1 MESFFYHLQ
10 QRYCLSDLAIKEL
23 VILFK
28 PVTVKKKEIFVQPG
42 LNERYVF
49 FVCTGLTRAFLTREE
64 KNYTAF
70 FSFENEMLDASPIST
85 GKTTQSISCEA
96 VEDSLLYRAPKL
108 ALENLFQ
115 TSLELS
121 NWNRKLLEERIAY
134 FNNYFLNYFY
144 EEKSVQYKKFL
155 EEYPQLIQRVALK
168 DLATYLNVTPQSLSR
183 IRAEI

>member
-1 MESFFYHLQ
+1 MESFFYNLQ
-10 QRYCLSDLAIKEL
+10 RRYCLSDVAIKEL
-23 VILFK
+23 MKLFK
-28 PVTVKKKEIFVQPG
+28 PVTVKKKEVFVRQG
-42 LNERYVF
+42 LNDRYIF
-49 FVCTGLTRAFLTREE
+49 FVCTGLTRAFLTRKD

-70 FSFENEMLDASPIST
+70 FTFEDEMLDASPIST

-96 VEDSLLYRAPKL
+96 VEDSLLYSASKV
-108 ALENLFQ
+108 ALENLLEK
-115 TSLELS
+115 SLELS
-121 NWNRKLLEERIAY
+121 NWNRKLLQEKIAY

-168 DLATYLNVTPQSLSR
+168 DLASYLNVTPQSLSR